1 MKKIGLITNDFS
13 KVDDKFAGSES
24 YLDLAGNIY
33 IVLKEHKINIV
44 HYDDKCY
51 NNYIVSDTAFEKLTE
66 TYEYLG
72 EL

>member
-1 MKKIGLITNDFS
+1 MISLLNNTDLAYDEFS
-13 KVDDKFAGSES
+13 GADS

-33 IVLKEHKINIV
+33 IVRKDFNINIV

-72 EL
+72 VL